1 MKPKRAE
8 ENSFQNTLQ
17 QTIVGPMHFPNVDAA
32 TLWYISVKQFPKWF
46 LITSHSKFSLRR
58 LFLEPAV
65 LRLFSINLD
74 LSKQRILPF
83 EGRHLAEEHQPK
95 PLLGQQSPCFF
106 KANSHVFQNEV
117 LRVGVKKEAMLVAQ
131 SPKNDCLTA
140 VTTVAHHT
148 LESNSLQV
156 MEHCQ

>member
-1 MKPKRAE
+1 MKDDIWLR
-8 ENSFQNTLQ
+8 STSQNLYL
-17 QTIVGPMHFPNVDAA
+17 G
-32 TLWYISVKQFPKWF
+32 S
-46 LITSHSKFSLRR
+46 S
-58 LFLEPAV
+58 
-65 LRLFSINLD
+65 
-74 LSKQRILPF
+74 
-83 EGRHLAEEHQPK
+83 RHV
-95 PLLGQQSPCFF
+95 FF

-117 LRVGVKKEAMLVAQ
+117 LRVGVKKEAAMLVAQ